1 MLNAFEELKTYRV
14 ISPRGEIGRVADIV
28 FPRGQWCVRYLIA
41 WSDELNREVVL
52 PASRVR
58 PSARQT
64 HALRVEVNPDQI
76 ETSPRWDLT
85 RRIEDREEQELYE
98 HYGWPPYWLEEEQDV
113 APIGAL
119 FGESERVE
127 EEPDEP
133 GRERPEMQLVSGL
146 VGAFAVHARET
157 EFGVLQD
164 IVLDD
169 RTWLIHYLVVDSPSQ
184 TGSKLVG
191 TDYVGRLDWVEN
203 EVYLSLPASTL
214 AEGPVYT
221 SPQRMTPELDR
232 ALHDYYE
239 RIGTTG

>member
-14 ISPRGEIGRVADIV
+14 ISPRGEIGRVADTV

-146 VGAFAVHARET
+146 GN
-157 EFGVLQD
+157 
-164 IVLDD
+164 
-169 RTWLIHYLVVDSPSQ
+169 P
-184 TGSKLVG
+184 GSKLDEAHKQNVK
-191 TDYVGRLDWVEN
+191 TISEEEFR
-203 EVYLSLPASTL
+203 SL
-214 AEGPVYT
+214 V
-221 SPQRMTPELDR
+221 RD
-232 ALHDYYE
+232 
-239 RIGTTG
+239 